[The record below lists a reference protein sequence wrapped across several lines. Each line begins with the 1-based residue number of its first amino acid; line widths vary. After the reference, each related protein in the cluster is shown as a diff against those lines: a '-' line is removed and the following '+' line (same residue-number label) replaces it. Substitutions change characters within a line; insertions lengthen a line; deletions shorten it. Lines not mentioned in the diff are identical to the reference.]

1 MGKDAIIV
9 AAAMRYKGVIAS
21 LPRPARHNNIIHEIG
36 SRIPPIEWPVS
47 GETGFL
53 TSDGEFVG
61 RQDAMLIAKRAG
73 QIAEEHEDPNL
84 YSEDLW

>member
-1 MGKDAIIV
+1 MTDVRIV

-21 LPRPARHNNIIHEIG
+21 LPAPKRHNDIIHEIA
-36 SRIPPIEWPVS
+36 SRILPVEWPVS

-53 TSDGEFVG
+53 TSTGEFVG
-61 RQDAMLIAKRAG
+61 RQDAMRIAIRAG
-73 QIAEEHEDPNL
+73 QLPEDHEDPNL